1 MFVAPVDED
10 AMLGI
15 VGEFGWF
22 QKVYMMV
29 VMGLVSVTC
38 GAQTIV
44 MIFAGF
50 HPHRYKLCSDV
61 VGPSEQQ
68 LECLKEGPL
77 EVSDCQPYRYL
88 NKSFSIVSE
97 WDLSQCTSPW
107 FSAEVAS
114 SIFFFGFLVGVWLF
128 GWISD
133 KLGRRTALCVSCAL
147 LQIGG
152 LLICV
157 SPSSLLYCMLRAVIG
172 VGVGGQSIAG
182 YVLAAEL
189 VSADYRQLVTLW
201 GSMSFLISSLILCI
215 AVVFTPSSW
224 RSLSFVASIPSIVL
238 LFVWFTKYSIESP
251 RWYATKGRM
260 DEAQAV
266 WQLIASVNRG
276 GTNGTVR
283 SIHQTLP
290 SLPPLERTKA
300 LEGGDREG
308 LLDVVYTMPFQMWLA
323 VMISMWF
330 AMSTLYYGGALY
342 VGKTAEQ
349 WKGGS
354 EIEGINRLA
363 VTNLWCFAFEAVV
376 VVVALTLADR
386 IGRKRVTVG
395 GLIAGGTSCTIG
407 FLMNA
412 LPFEALS
419 RHAASVGRVFAAAS
433 FTVAHLYT
441 AELFPTSVRGITV
454 GVSNMGARIAGIS
467 APLLVK
473 LGDYWSAAPLL
484 LFGLLGLASGLA
496 GLLLPETLN
505 RPIRNSLR
513 EESAR
518 ISEAEMIA
526 RRMSD
531 PSEDIEVVGRSPSFA
546 ATRISTLNRFDKSG
560 HQSPTQSSQIT
571 GEDDLSDWSDNSDN
585 AVERRREL
593 SHNSKQTT
601 VKKSGFVVK

>member
-1 MFVAPVDED
+1 
-10 AMLGI
+10 
-15 VGEFGWF
+15 
-22 QKVYMMV
+22 
-29 VMGLVSVTC
+29 
-38 GAQTIV
+38 

-50 HPHRYKLCSDV
+50 HPHRYKLCSDGLV
-61 VGPSEQQ
+61 VEEEQ

-128 GWISD
+128 GWLSD
-133 KLGRRTALCVSCAL
+133 RLGRRTALCVAAAL
-147 LQIGG
+147 LQLGG

-157 SPSSLLYCMLRAVIG
+157 SPSSFVYCMLRAVIG

-201 GSMSFLISSLILCI
+201 GSMSFLICCLLLCI
-215 AVVFTPSSW
+215 AVIFTPPSW
-224 RSLSFVASIPSIVL
+224 RSLSFVASIPSLFL
-238 LFVWFTKYSIESP
+238 LLVWFTKYNIESP

-260 DEAQAV
+260 DEAQTV
-266 WQLIASVNRG
+266 WQLIASVNSG
-276 GTNGTVR
+276 SNGTVR

-290 SLPPLERTKA
+290 TLPPLERTKA

-330 AMSTLYYGGALY
+330 AISALSYGGALY

-354 EIEGINRLA
+354 EVEGIHRLA

-395 GLIAGGTSCTIG
+395 GLMAGGISCIIG

-419 RHAASVGRVFAAAS
+419 RQTASVGRVFAAAS
-433 FTVAHLYT
+433 FTAAHLYT
-441 AELFPTSVRGITV
+441 AELFPTSVRGITG

-484 LFGLLGLASGLA
+484 LFGLLGVASGLA

-531 PSEDIEVVGRSPSFA
+531 PSEEIEVVGRKPSL
-546 ATRISTLNRFDKSG
+546 ATIKISTLNRFDKSG

-585 AVERRREL
+585 AVERRREVP
-593 SHNSKQTT
+593 HNSKQTI
-601 VKKSGFVVK
+601 VNKSG

>member
-50 HPHRYKLCSDV
+50 HPHRYKLCSDGLV
-61 VGPSEQQ
+61 VEEEQ

-114 SIFFFGFLVGVWLF
+114 SIFFFGYMLGVSSF
-128 GWISD
+128 GWIAD
-133 KLGRRTALCVSCAL
+133 KAGRRPSLMISCLL
-147 LQIGG
+147 LQMAGPF
-152 LLICV
+152 LCF
-157 SPSSLLYCMLRAVIG
+157 SHSSFVYCMLRAVVG
-172 VGVGGQSIAG
+172 MGVGGSSAG
-182 YVLAAEL
+182 VYVMLVEIVPANYRQVMTMCNSFFFRIGCSL
-189 VSADYRQLVTLW
+189 VSL
-201 GSMSFLISSLILCI
+201 
-215 AVVFTPSSW
+215 AVLSPFTPPSW
-224 RSLSFVASIPSIVL
+224 RSLSFVASIPSLFL
-238 LFVWFTKYSIESP
+238 LLVWFTKYNIESP

-260 DEAQAV
+260 EEAQAV

-354 EIEGINRLA
+354 EVEGIHRLA

-395 GLIAGGTSCTIG
+395 GLMAGGISCIIG

-419 RHAASVGRVFAAAS
+419 RQTASVGRVFAAAS
-433 FTVAHLYT
+433 FTAAHLYT
-441 AELFPTSVRGITV
+441 AELFPTSVRGITG

-484 LFGLLGLASGLA
+484 LFGLLGVASGLA

-531 PSEDIEVVGRSPSFA
+531 PSEEIEVVGRKPSL
-546 ATRISTLNRFDKSG
+546 ATIKISTLNRFDKSG

-585 AVERRREL
+585 AVERRREVP
-593 SHNSKQTT
+593 HNSKQTI
-601 VKKSGFVVK
+601 VNKSG